1 LLLKEEKTSAYMYL
15 SIAHQKHTDRPVFT
29 RSISMDKQTLKQAL
43 FAGMGGFIAIL
54 LLASASEMGVAAL
67 IMAPFGA
74 SCVLLFALPEA
85 PLSQPRN
92 VIGGHLLSAT
102 VGLAF
107 YSFAPNTALFAALAV
122 GLAISLMML
131 TKTTHPPAGANP
143 LLFYLAAK
151 PLGAWFLLTPVASGA
166 ILLVLLATLYHRA
179 TGKFSY
185 PVRIKT

>member
-1 LLLKEEKTSAYMYL
+1 MIDKHALKHALL
-15 SIAHQKHTDRPVFT
+15 
-29 RSISMDKQTLKQAL
+29 
-43 FAGMGGFIAIL
+43 AGMGGFIAIL
-54 LLASASEMGVAAL
+54 LLASASEFGAAAL

-85 PLSQPRN
+85 ALSQPRN
-92 VIGGHLLSAT
+92 VIGGHLLTAS

-107 YSFAPNTALFAALAV
+107 YLLTPNTALFAALAV
-122 GLAISLMML
+122 GVAISLMVL

-143 LLFYLAAK
+143 LLFFLTAK
-151 PLGAWFLLTPVASGA
+151 PLSIWFLLTPVASGA

-185 PVRIKT
+185 PVKR

>member
-1 LLLKEEKTSAYMYL
+1 
-15 SIAHQKHTDRPVFT
+15 
-29 RSISMDKQTLKQAL
+29 MDTHTLKHAL
-43 FAGMGGFIAIL
+43 LAGTGGFIAIL
-54 LLASASEMGVAAL
+54 LLAGVSEFGTTAL

-85 PLSQPRN
+85 ALSQPRN
-92 VIGGHLLSAT
+92 VIGGHLLTAS

-107 YSFAPNTALFAALAV
+107 YSLAPNTALFAALAV
-122 GLAISLMML
+122 GLTISLMVL

-143 LLFYLAAK
+143 LLFFLAAK

-185 PVRIKT
+185 PVKR